1 MPNYIT
7 SFNRAMDWIRKN
19 TIENKG
25 IAVTNRNHKIYP
37 EVTGYLIPSLIQ
49 WGERELAESY
59 AQYLC
64 SIQKEDGSWYDSDGH
79 APYVFDSAQI
89 LKGLLAA
96 RSMLS
101 CADTPIIKGCDWI
114 LSNMKPDGRLTTP
127 DREAWGNEDYCSE
140 LVHIYCLTPLREAGK
155 LYGRP
160 DYLEAADRILAYYKR
175 EKLEQIRNFSLL
187 SHFYAY
193 VMEGLC
199 DLGETEL
206 CKEAMMRLEKYR
218 NRRQGIPGLH
228 DVPWVCSTGM
238 FQLAA
243 VWYKLGE
250 LDKGNSLFHYALS
263 LQNPSGGW
271 FGSYPAPSIFAKFYR
286 GRKQPYYFP
295 KDEISW
301 ANKYFLDAL
310 ALKEGLE
317 FERMAPMFMEN
328 IDISDGRYLAVRNE
342 LESCGEGVMVC
353 DAGCG
358 KGRYLKHLAQ
368 ELPQNTYYAMDLS
381 GQVMGGIDCVSD
393 KRTGML
399 TQIPYE
405 SNKFDLVYSCEALE
419 HAINLEG
426 AFKEL
431 YRIVKPGGK
440 LIIIDKPLECMGS
453 LAVYEWE
460 QWISDED
467 IHRLSTECG
476 GTLEIIKSVPYEGRD
491 DGLFRA
497 WIINKK
503 IINITQA
510 TSIL

>member
-7 SFNRAMDWIRKN
+7 SFNRAMDWIRHN
-19 TIENKG
+19 TIENNG
-25 IAVTNRNHKIYP
+25 IAVTHRKQQIYP
-37 EVTGYLIPSLIQ
+37 EVTGYFIPSLIR
-49 WGERELAESY
+49 WGERELAASY
-59 AQYLC
+59 ARYLC
-64 SIQKEDGSWYDSDGH
+64 SIQKKDGSWYDSDGRS
-79 APYVFDSAQI
+79 PYVFDSAQI

-96 RSMLS
+96 RDILPGME
-101 CADTPIIKGCDWI
+101 DPVIRGCDWI
-114 LSNMKPDGRLTTP
+114 LSNMQPDGRLTTP
-127 DREAWGNEDYCSE
+127 DRAAWGTSEDFCSE
-140 LVHIYCLTPLREAGK
+140 LIHIYCLSPLREAGN

-160 DYLEAADRILAYYKR
+160 DYLAAADRILTYYKR
-175 EKLEQIRNFSLL
+175 EKLDSIRNFSLL

-193 VMEGLC
+193 VMEGLY
-199 DLGETEL
+199 DLGEAEL
-206 CKEAMMRLEKYR
+206 CRESMMGLEKYR
-218 NRRQGIPGLH
+218 NRRQGIPGLQ

-250 LDKGNSLFHYALS
+250 LEKGNSLFHYALS

-286 GRKQPYYFP
+286 GRRRPYYFP

-317 FERMAPMFMEN
+317 FERMAPMFMED

-342 LESCGEGVMVC
+342 LESCGAGAMVC

-381 GQVMGGIDCVSD
+381 ERVMDGIDCVSD

-399 TQIPYE
+399 TQIPYG
-405 SNKFDLVYSCEALE
+405 SSMFDLVYSCEAVE

-440 LIIIDKPLECMGS
+440 LVIIDKPLDRLGS
-453 LAVYEWE
+453 LAIYEWE

-467 IHRLSTECG
+467 IRRFTTACG
-476 GTLEIIKSVPYEGRD
+476 GTLQIRESVPYEGRN

-497 WIINKK
+497 WIVHKG
-503 IINITQA
+503 TGE
-510 TSIL
+510 